1 MTPQSHFMVVAA
13 VASGRETGLR
23 KLLDSLNLKPGM
35 ADPDNALVPFG
46 RFERLHYARFA
57 LLTDTTLGDLE
68 AFELPRPRVPLYL
81 SFLGE
86 CDGPANDQLA
96 EFAQVAGDGLRS
108 VFAHCEGF
116 DVDGNLFAWLKA
128 RSLPVAAGYVN
139 RIGRTV
145 RQVREDSALQRALA
159 SQVPRDIA
167 AEAEDPQALRHRLL
181 AFVQAEQLEGR
192 LLLTS
197 PERTPTGWWLRNLLH
212 AIAPF
217 AVLLVLVLLVC
228 RLPLLLPL
236 LVLLAVWLVWQLRR
250 REKSDPEFCPRPDRE
265 AVQEMQ
271 RLEDHDLTNSFTA
284 LGPVKPGL
292 FRRWLTQLIL
302 YAIDYACRHVFGRGH
317 LARVQTIHFARWV
330 FLDGK
335 TRVLFASNYDGSH
348 ESYMD
353 DFINKAAWGLN
364 LIFSN
369 GFGWPRTDWLLKGG
383 ARHELRFKYYQRRH
397 QLPTQVWYKAYP
409 GLTLTDLERNRRIR
423 EGFEMHQVTDAQA
436 LEWLRLL

>member
-1 MTPQSHFMVVAA
+1 MVIAA
-13 VASGRETGLR
+13 VADGREASLR
-23 KLLDSLNLKPGM
+23 NLLDTMNLKPGM
-35 ADPDNALVPFG
+35 ADPANALVPFG
-46 RFERLHYARFA
+46 VFERLHFARFA

-68 AFELPRPRVPLYL
+68 AFGLPRPRVPLYL
-81 SFLGE
+81 SFFGE
-86 CDGPANDQLA
+86 CDGPADQQLA
-96 EFAQVAGDGLRS
+96 EFVEVAGNGLRRI
-108 VFAHCEGF
+108 FAHCESF
-116 DVDGNLFAWLKA
+116 DAGGLLFAWLKSH
-128 RSLPVAAGYVN
+128 SLPVAAGYVN

-159 SQVPRDIA
+159 SQVPRDIC
-167 AEAEDPQALRHRLL
+167 AEAIDPQALRHRLL

-197 PERTPTGWWLRNLLH
+197 PERTPSGWLLRNSLH
-212 AIAPF
+212 AIA
-217 AVLLVLVLLVC
+217 
-228 RLPLLLPL
+228 LPLAALVVVGLLFRWPLLWLPL
-236 LVLLAVWLVWQLRR
+236 IVALAFGVWQLRR
-250 REKSDPEFCPRPDRE
+250 HEKSDPEFCPRPDRA
-265 AVQEMQ
+265 AVLEMQ

-292 FRRWLTQLIL
+292 FRRWLTQAIL
-302 YAIDYACRHVFGRGH
+302 YAIDYACRHLFGRGH

-369 GFGWPRTDWLLKGG
+369 GFGWPRTAWLLKGG

-423 EGFEMHQVTDAQA
+423 EGFDMHTMSDAQA
-436 LEWLRLL
+436 LAWLRLL

>member
-1 MTPQSHFMVVAA
+1 MVVAA
-13 VASGRETGLR
+13 VADGRGSSLR
-23 KLLDSLNLKPGM
+23 KLLDTMNLQPGM

-46 RFERLHYARFA
+46 RFERLHFARFA
-57 LLTDTTLGDLE
+57 LLPDTTLGDLE
-68 AFELPRPRVPLYL
+68 AFELPRPRVPPLCL
-81 SFLGE
+81 GFFGE
-86 CDGPANDQLA
+86 CDGPAEDQLA
-96 EFAQVAGDGLRS
+96 EFAQVARDGLQRILG
-108 VFAHCEGF
+108 HCEGF
-116 DVDGNLFAWLKA
+116 DADGNLLAWLKA
-128 RSLPVAAGYVN
+128 HTLPVSAGYVN

-145 RQVREDSALQRALA
+145 RQVHEDSALQRALA

-167 AEAEDPQALRHRLL
+167 AAAEDPQALRRRLL
-181 AFVQAEQLEGR
+181 GFVQQEQLEGR

-197 PERTPTGWWLRNLLH
+197 PERTPGGWMLRNLLH
-212 AIAPF
+212 AVALPL
-217 AVLLVLVLLVC
+217 AVLVVVLLMIAW
-228 RLPLLLPL
+228 PIL
-236 LVLLAVWLVWQLRR
+236 LVVLAVAAAWLVWQLRR
-250 REKSDPEFCPRPDRE
+250 HEKSDPEFCPRPDRD
-265 AVQEMQ
+265 AVLEMQ

-284 LGPVKPGL
+284 LGAVKPGL
-292 FRRWLTQLIL
+292 FRRWLTGFIL

-335 TRVLFASNYDGSH
+335 SRVLFASNYDGSH

-409 GLTLTDLERNRRIR
+409 GLTLSDLERNRRIR
-423 EGFEMHQVTDAQA
+423 EGFELHAMSDAQA
-436 LEWLRLL
+436 VAWLRLL

>member
-1 MTPQSHFMVVAA
+1 MVIAA
-13 VASGRETGLR
+13 VTDGRESSLR
-23 KLLDSLNLKPGM
+23 KLLDTMNLKPGM
-35 ADPDNALVPFG
+35 ADPGNALIPFG
-46 RFERLHYARFA
+46 RFERLHFARFA
-57 LLTDTTLGDLE
+57 LLTDGTLGDLE
-68 AFELPRPRVPLYL
+68 AFDLPRPRVPPLYI

-86 CDGPANDQLA
+86 CDGPASTQLA
-96 EFAQVAGDGLRS
+96 EFAQVADDGLRRI
-108 VFAHCEGF
+108 FAHCEGF
-116 DVDGNLFAWLKA
+116 DADGNLLAWLKSHSVSA
-128 RSLPVAAGYVN
+128 AAGYVN

-167 AEAEDPQALRHRLL
+167 GEAEDPQALRHRLL

-192 LLLTS
+192 LLLSS
-197 PERTPTGWWLRNLLH
+197 PERTPSGWLLRNFLH
-212 AIAPF
+212 AIAPLF
-217 AVLLVLVLLVC
+217 ALLVLVLLVLQ
-228 RLPLLLPL
+228 LPLLLPL
-236 LVLLAVWLVWQLRR
+236 LLLTAAYLVWQLRR
-250 REKSDPEFCPRPDRE
+250 HEKTDPEFCPRPDRA
-265 AVQEMQ
+265 AVVEMQ
-271 RLEDHDLTNSFTA
+271 GLEDHDLTNSFTA
-284 LGPVKPGL
+284 LGAVKPGL
-292 FRRWLTQLIL
+292 FRRWLTQFIL
-302 YAIDYACRHVFGRGH
+302 YAIDYACRHVFGHGH

-335 TRVLFASNYDGSH
+335 SRVLFASNYDGSH

-423 EGFEMHQVTDAQA
+423 EGFEMHTMTDDQA
-436 LEWLRLL
+436 LAWLRLL